1 MTGDQPEY
9 LTYLLRLWRI
19 PNGRRWVWRAS
30 LESPHTT
37 ERQVFAG
44 LEGLTAFLE
53 EKTGSCVYHELS
65 KNGD

>member
-9 LTYLLRLWRI
+9 LAYLLRLWRTHH
-19 PNGRRWVWRAS
+19 GGRWVWRAS
-30 LESPHTT
+30 LESPHTA

-44 LEGLTAFLE
+44 LEGLYAFLE
-53 EKTGSCVYHELS
+53 EKTGSCVYREPS